1 MSSSAHP
8 TVQKTS
14 KALVALNT
22 TIVYHSRSDD
32 TQSNHRLR
40 LKILSNTVII
50 FITTIIHPSITNL
63 VLSHLF
69 GKDMLQSKLKPRSH
83 TVVAL
88 EVDSG

>member
-69 GKDMLQSKLKPRSH
+69 GKDMQNKCTKQIETAFSHRGGVRS
-83 TVVAL
+83 
-88 EVDSG
+88 